1 MSATL
6 QPPEGPDLGAAAV
19 HGVRWTAMARGTV
32 EVVLMASMILLAR
45 LISPAE
51 FGYFAVAIIAQEL
64 AIVITA
70 EGIGTALV
78 QRATVGR
85 EHLQAGLWLALA
97 TGLVLTVV
105 SLVAASL
112 IVAPLFGARTAE
124 FVRLSSPLFLIAAAG
139 TVPMALLRRRL
150 AFRRLSMIDVG
161 TSIMRVGVAVA
172 LAIAGMEGESLVFG
186 GIAAGL
192 TTTVMAWAS
201 APAPW
206 PRLRLQAAREV
217 MSYGLPASIASI
229 SWVGFRNCD
238 YAIIS
243 ARLGAVQAGYYFR
256 AYMLAVEYQKKISIV
271 MGQVGLPLLAR
282 SGAGM
287 AAMRGQMVRLLAI
300 LTFPLLGVLA
310 ITAPVLVPW
319 LFGSE
324 WAPTVVPMQILAVG
338 GASTLIIDAV
348 GVTLMASGR
357 PRALLGFGFGHFGVY
372 AAAVLIA
379 TPFGLSGVAAAAAI
393 VHTAFLGVAYVLMVR
408 GTGERPLRSLW
419 ADVGPAVVASLGLV
433 AVAAP
438 ASIALSAANTP
449 TFVQLVI
456 VTLAAFAAY
465 ALTLRLTFPAAWAEI
480 VMLARRVLPSP
491 PSVPR
496 PRRRPVEVSP

>member
-1 MSATL
+1 MSATGD
-6 QPPEGPDLGAAAV
+6 PSAAPDLRAAAV

-78 QRATVGR
+78 QRATVDR

-97 TGLVLTVV
+97 VGLVLTVV
-105 SLVAASL
+105 TLVAASVV
-112 IVAPLFGARTAE
+112 VAPIFGARTAE
-124 FVRLSSPLFLIAAAG
+124 FVRLSTPLFLIAAAG

-161 TSIMRVGVAVA
+161 TSTMRVGVSVA
-172 LAIAGMEGESLVFG
+172 LAIAGLEGESLVFG

-192 TTTVMAWAS
+192 TTTLMAWGS

-206 PRLRLQAAREV
+206 PRLRLSAAREV

-282 SGAGM
+282 SGAEM
-287 AAMRGQMVRLLAI
+287 SALRGQMVRLLAI
-300 LTFPLLGVLA
+300 LTFPLLAVLT
-310 ITAPVLVPW
+310 ITAPELVPW
-319 LFGSE
+319 LFGAE
-324 WAPTVVPMQILAVG
+324 WAPAVVPMQILAVG
-338 GASTLIIDAV
+338 GASTLIIDTV

-372 AAAVLIA
+372 AVAVLIA
-379 TPFGLSGVAAAAAI
+379 TPFGLAGVAVAATV
-393 VHTAFLGVAYVLMVR
+393 VHTAFLGVAYALMVR
-408 GTGERPLRSLW
+408 GTSERPLRSLW
-419 ADVGPAVVASLGLV
+419 TDVGPATVSCLGLV

-438 ASIALSAANTP
+438 ASVALSAAGTP
-449 TFVQLVI
+449 TLVQLVI
-456 VTLAAFAAY
+456 VTLAALAAY
-465 ALTLRLTFPAAWAEI
+465 ALTLRLTFPASWAEI
-480 VMLARRVLPSP
+480 VTVAQRVLPSAP
-491 PSVPR
+491 RLPR
-496 PRRRPVEVSP
+496 PRRPLEVS

>member
-1 MSATL
+1 
-6 QPPEGPDLGAAAV
+6 
-19 HGVRWTAMARGTV
+19 
-32 EVVLMASMILLAR
+32 
-45 LISPAE
+45 
-51 FGYFAVAIIAQEL
+51 
-64 AIVITA
+64 
-70 EGIGTALV
+70 
-78 QRATVGR
+78 
-85 EHLQAGLWLALA
+85 
-97 TGLVLTVV
+97 
-105 SLVAASL
+105 
-112 IVAPLFGARTAE
+112 
-124 FVRLSSPLFLIAAAG
+124 
-139 TVPMALLRRRL
+139 
-150 AFRRLSMIDVG
+150 
-161 TSIMRVGVAVA
+161 
-172 LAIAGMEGESLVFG
+172 
-186 GIAAGL
+186 
-192 TTTVMAWAS
+192 
-201 APAPW
+201 
-206 PRLRLQAAREV
+206 

-256 AYMLAVEYQKKISIV
+256 AYMLAVEYQKKISVV

-408 GTGERPLRSLW
+408 GTDERPLRSLW